1 MTTMQIILLA
11 ASAFFAFKIYEHMQG
26 LQDPD
31 GTDEAKEAIEE
42 RINIDALVEEADRAY
57 DAGRLLEARE
67 LLQKAHAHDS
77 SIPELANRLG
87 FVLSAM
93 GNNEEALKLY
103 NHSLSLQE
111 EDVTHLA
118 IASQLRTLGRL
129 DEAQTHYKRAIELD
143 PEYEVTYFNYGN
155 LLVEMKRV
163 AEAKMMYEKALEI
176 EPELEAAQEE
186 LDRLNGR

>member
-1 MTTMQIILLA
+1 MTIMQIILLA

-31 GTDEAKEAIEE
+31 GSETVNEPEIEQV
-42 RINIDALVEEADRAY
+42 NIDALVEEADKAY
-57 DAGRLLEARE
+57 DDGRLLEARE

-93 GNNEEALKLY
+93 GNHDEALKLY

-118 IASQLRTLGRL
+118 IASQLKALGRL
-129 DEAQTHYKRAIELD
+129 DEAADHYKRAIELD
-143 PEYEVTYFNYGN
+143 PEYEVSYFNYAN
-155 LLVEMKRV
+155 LLVDMKRI

-176 EPELEAAQEE
+176 EPALEAAQEE
-186 LDRLNGR
+186 LDKLNGK

>member
-1 MTTMQIILLA
+1 MTIMQIILLG
-11 ASAFFAFKIYEHMQG
+11 ASAFFAFKIYEHMQS
-26 LQDPD
+26 LQDSD
-31 GTDEAKEAIEE
+31 GSESMNEQIEE
-42 RINIDALVEEADRAY
+42 QVNIDALVEEADKAY

-67 LLQKAHAHDS
+67 LLQKAHAYDN

-93 GNNEEALKLY
+93 GNNEDALKLY

-118 IASQLRTLGRL
+118 IASQLKTLGRL
-129 DEAQTHYKRAIELD
+129 DEAAEHYKRAIELD
-143 PEYEVTYFNYGN
+143 PEYEVTYFNYAN

-186 LDRLNGR
+186 LDRLNGK